1 MVENA
6 GSSAMNAG
14 DAGATPES
22 KAARLVA
29 PKEQATPPRALQG
42 VVGHAVRPP
51 SPLVVPP
58 AVEEE
63 DEVEE
68 IEREE
73 SRPQA
78 IQILH
83 KRGDEVVAVQEEGTT
98 R

>member
-1 MVENA
+1 MASMADEPVAVLGATMGAA
-6 GSSAMNAG
+6 GPWKAEAG
-14 DAGATPES
+14 VADTTPES
-22 KAARLVA
+22 RSEKPIVPEEKSVLPKAS
-29 PKEQATPPRALQG
+29 EG

-58 AVEEE
+58 AMEEE

-78 IQILH
+78 
-83 KRGDEVVAVQEEGTT
+83 V
-98 R
+98 